1 MDVKNSTL
9 RYASDVDIKNQTVRY
24 TMCIRSER
32 REANSKIN
40 KHYLEV
46 DVEDQSGRYSLI

>member
-1 MDVKNSTL
+1 M
-9 RYASDVDIKNQTVRY
+9 DIKNQTVRY
-24 TMCIRSER
+24 TICIKSER

-46 DVEDQSGRYSLI
+46 DVEDQSGRYALI

>member
-1 MDVKNSTL
+1 M
-9 RYASDVDIKNQTVRY
+9 DIKNQTVRY

-32 REANSKIN
+32 RETNSKIN

-46 DVEDQSGRYSLI
+46 DVEVCFNLDVDANTCTQ